1 MATSDSQIQEFFGVM
16 NSAQKVMFGLLLSL
30 VIIISGAIFFWAQ
43 QDEQVLLFG
52 NLNSDNAN
60 AIVQKLDEKNID
72 YQISNGGNAIYVPS
86 DKVHALRLE
95 LASYGGGN
103 TDSKGYELFDSQSL
117 GMTDFMQQVNQKR
130 ALEGELQRSI
140 NSLTQVK
147 NSRIHLVLQERSP
160 FEESSVEASASVIL
174 TLEPGNRLSNNQTAG
189 IASLISGSVEGL
201 SPNSVVILDQLGN
214 RLSDDA
220 DRDSGGDMGNIQ
232 MQIKQKSEAYLT
244 EKGQSMLDRVLGAGN
259 SIVRVSVEHDFQK
272 VMREIDSFD
281 PDSRII
287 ISETNSDQTT
297 EDIDREQI
305 NATDYTPVEYMDEAL
320 VIGQNNIES
329 STQSRNYEVSREK
342 QYIEET
348 QGEITDITASIL
360 LNQKVEQSLDG
371 NGEPVLDGNSEPVTV
386 PIPYTED
393 QLDNFRNLLARALG
407 IEADDG
413 GTLENKIAVSQIEF
427 EYSPYRENIDYQN
440 NQPSD
445 FSDIIRW
452 SLIAVAM
459 LLVAFLTNNVRKNF
473 TGTVMQTTSDFQM
486 ANNEIGGAPDV
497 ASLPE
502 QNLDQP
508 QQMEQPALEGE
519 SQVSKQNTDVI
530 KDEIEKLF
538 VSQPSKA
545 SEVARMMFE
554 NG

>member
-52 NLNSDNAN
+52 NLNPDNAN

-72 YQISNGGNAIYVPS
+72 YEISNGGNAIYVPS

-95 LASYGGGN
+95 LASYGSGN

-140 NSLTQVK
+140 NSLTQVQ

-272 VMREIDSFD
+272 VMRETDSFD

-287 ISETNSDQTT
+287 ISETNSDQITA
-297 EDIDREQI
+297 DIDREQI

-320 VIGQNNIES
+320 IIGQNNIES

-360 LNQKVEQSLDG
+360 LNQKVERSLDG
-371 NGEPVLDGNSEPVTV
+371 NGEPVTV
-386 PIPYTED
+386 PIAYTEEE
-393 QLDNFRNLLARALG
+393 LDNFRNLLARALG
-407 IEADDG
+407 IEADNG
-413 GTLENKIAVSQIEF
+413 GTLEDKIAVSQIEF

-452 SLIAVAM
+452 SLIAVSM

-473 TGTVMQTTSDFQM
+473 TGSVMQTTSDFQM

-519 SQVSKQNTDVI
+519 SQASKQNTDAI

>member
-72 YQISNGGNAIYVPS
+72 YQISDGGNAIYVPS
-86 DKVHALRLE
+86 EKVHALRLE

-272 VMREIDSFD
+272 VMRERDTFD

-297 EDIDREQI
+297 ENIDREQI

-320 VIGQNNIES
+320 IIGQNNIES

-348 QGEITDITASIL
+348 QGEITDISASIL
-360 LNQKVEQSLDG
+360 LNKKLQESVDD
-371 NGEPVLDGNSEPVTV
+371 NGETVTV
-386 PIPYTED
+386 PLDYTPEEIEE
-393 QLDNFRNLLARALG
+393 FRKLVAMALG
-407 IEADDG
+407 IKADDNT
-413 GTLENKIAVSQIEF
+413 TLVDKIAITQIEF
-427 EYSPYRENIDYQN
+427 EYSPYRENIEYQN
-440 NQPSD
+440 NQPND

-452 SLIAVAM
+452 SLIAIAM
-459 LLVAFLTNNVRKNF
+459 LLVSFLTNNVRKNF
-473 TGTVMQTTSDFQM
+473 TGSVMQTTSDFQM

-508 QQMEQPALEGE
+508 QQMQQPAALEGE
-519 SQVSKQNTDVI
+519 SQASKQNTDAI

>member
-52 NLNSDNAN
+52 NLNPDNAN

-72 YQISNGGNAIYVPS
+72 YEISNGGNAIYVPS

-95 LASYGGGN
+95 LASYGSGN
-103 TDSKGYELFDSQSL
+103 TDSKGYELFDTQSL

-140 NSLTQVK
+140 NSLTQVQ

-174 TLEPGNRLSNNQTAG
+174 TLEPGNRLSNNQVAG

-272 VMREIDSFD
+272 VMIERDSFD

-348 QGEITDITASIL
+348 QGEITDISASIL
-360 LNQKVEQSLDG
+360 LNKKVQQSIDD
-371 NGEPVLDGNSEPVTV
+371 NGETTTV
-386 PIPYTED
+386 PVDYTPQEIIE
-393 QLDNFRNLLARALG
+393 FRELVARALG

-413 GTLENKIAVSQIEF
+413 GILDEKIAITQIEF
-427 EYSPYRENIDYQN
+427 EYSPYRENLEYQDT
-440 NQPSD
+440 QGLD
-445 FSDIIRW
+445 FEYWARYAAILI
-452 SLIAVAM
+452 SL
-459 LLVAFLTNNVRKNF
+459 LLAGFLVNNVRKNF
-473 TGTVMQTTSDFQM
+473 TGSVMQTTSDFQM

-519 SQVSKQNTDVI
+519 SQASKQNTDAI

>member
-371 NGEPVLDGNSEPVTV
+371 NGEPVLDGNGEPVTV

-413 GTLENKIAVSQIEF
+413 GSLEDKIAVSQIEF

-445 FSDIIRW
+445 FSGIIRW

-486 ANNEIGGAPDV
+486 ANNELGGAPDV

>member
-52 NLNSDNAN
+52 NLNPDNAN

-72 YQISNGGNAIYVPS
+72 YEISNGGNAIYVPS

-95 LASYGGGN
+95 LASYGSGN
-103 TDSKGYELFDSQSL
+103 TDSKGYELFDLQSL

-140 NSLTQVK
+140 NSLTQVQ

-272 VMREIDSFD
+272 VMIERDSFD

-297 EDIDREQI
+297 ADIDREQI

-320 VIGQNNIES
+320 VIGENNIES

-348 QGEITDITASIL
+348 QGEIIDITASIL

-371 NGEPVLDGNSEPVTV
+371 NGEPVTV
-386 PIPYTED
+386 PIPYDDD
-393 QLDNFRNLLARALG
+393 QINEFRNLLAMALG
-407 IEADDG
+407 IEANAG
-413 GTLENKIAVSQIEF
+413 GTLVDKIAVSQIEF

-452 SLIAVAM
+452 SLIAISM

-473 TGTVMQTTSDFQM
+473 TGSVMQTTSDFQM

-519 SQVSKQNTDVI
+519 SQASKQNTDAI

>member
-52 NLNSDNAN
+52 NLNSNNAN

-72 YQISNGGNAIYVPS
+72 YQISDGGNAIYVSS

-147 NSRIHLVLQERSP
+147 SSRIHLVLQERSP

-272 VMREIDSFD
+272 VMRERDSFD

-297 EDIDREQI
+297 ADIDREQI

-320 VIGQNNIES
+320 IIGENNIES
-329 STQSRNYEVSREK
+329 STQSRNYEVSRVKE
-342 QYIEET
+342 YIEET
-348 QGEITDITASIL
+348 QGEITDISASIL
-360 LNQKVEQSLDG
+360 LNKKVQQSIDD
-371 NGEPVLDGNSEPVTV
+371 NGETTTV
-386 PIPYTED
+386 PVDYTPQEIIE
-393 QLDNFRNLLARALG
+393 FRNLVARALG

-413 GTLENKIAVSQIEF
+413 GILDEKIAITQIEF
-427 EYSPYRENIDYQN
+427 EYSPYRENLEYQDT
-440 NQPSD
+440 QGLD
-445 FSDIIRW
+445 FEYWARYAAILI
-452 SLIAVAM
+452 SL
-459 LLVAFLTNNVRKNF
+459 LLAGFLVNNVRKNF
-473 TGTVMQTTSDFQM
+473 TGSVMQTTSNFQM

-502 QNLDQP
+502 QNLDTP
-508 QQMEQPALEGE
+508 QQMDQPALEGE
-519 SQVSKQNTDVI
+519 SQASKQNTDVI

>member
-130 ALEGELQRSI
+130 ALEGELQRSL

-342 QYIEET
+342 EYIEET
-348 QGEITDITASIL
+348 QGEIIDITASIL

-371 NGEPVLDGNSEPVTV
+371 NGEPVLDGNGEPVTV
-386 PIPYTED
+386 PIPYTDIQLED
-393 QLDNFRNLLARALG
+393 FRKLLAMALG

-413 GTLENKIAVSQIEF
+413 GSLEDKIAVSQIEF

-452 SLIAVAM
+452 SLIAVSM

>member
-52 NLNSDNAN
+52 NLNPDNAN

-72 YQISNGGNAIYVPS
+72 YEISNGGNAIYVPS

-95 LASYGGGN
+95 LASYGSGN
-103 TDSKGYELFDSQSL
+103 TDSKGYELFDTQSL

-140 NSLTQVK
+140 NSLTQVQ

-220 DRDSGGDMGNIQ
+220 DRDSGGDIGNIQ

-297 EDIDREQI
+297 ADIDREQI

-320 VIGQNNIES
+320 IIGENNIES

-342 QYIEET
+342 EYIEET
-348 QGEITDITASIL
+348 QGEIIDITASIL

-371 NGEPVLDGNSEPVTV
+371 NGEPVLDGNGEPVTV
-386 PIPYTED
+386 PIDYTED
-393 QLDNFRNLLARALG
+393 QLDEFRNLLARALG
-407 IEADDG
+407 IEADAG
-413 GTLENKIAVSQIEF
+413 GTLEDKIAVTQIEF
-427 EYSPYRENIDYQN
+427 EYSPYKENIDYQN

-452 SLIAVAM
+452 SLIAISM

-473 TGTVMQTTSDFQM
+473 TGSVMQTTSDFQM
-486 ANNEIGGAPDV
+486 VNNEIGGVPDV

-519 SQVSKQNTDVI
+519 SQASKQNTNAI

>member
-72 YQISNGGNAIYVPS
+72 YQISDGGNAIYVPS
-86 DKVHALRLE
+86 EKVHALRLE

-174 TLEPGNRLSNNQTAG
+174 TLEPGNRLSNDQTAG

-272 VMREIDSFD
+272 VMRERDTFD

-297 EDIDREQI
+297 ADIDREQI

-320 VIGQNNIES
+320 IIGENNIES

-342 QYIEET
+342 EYIEET
-348 QGEITDITASIL
+348 QGEITNISASIL
-360 LNQKVEQSLDG
+360 LNKKVQQIVDD
-371 NGEPVLDGNSEPVTV
+371 NGETV
-386 PIPYTED
+386 PVPVDYTPERIEE
-393 QLDNFRNLLARALG
+393 FRNLVARALG
-407 IEADDG
+407 IEADNG
-413 GTLENKIAVSQIEF
+413 GTLTEKIAVTQIEF
-427 EYSPYRENIDYQN
+427 EYSPYRENIEYQN
-440 NQPSD
+440 NQPND

-452 SLIAVAM
+452 SLIAIAM

-473 TGTVMQTTSDFQM
+473 TGSVMQTTSNFQM

-508 QQMEQPALEGE
+508 QQMEQSALEGE

>member
-342 QYIEET
+342 EYIEET
-348 QGEITDITASIL
+348 QGEIIDITASIL

-371 NGEPVLDGNSEPVTV
+371 NGEPVLDGNGEPVTV
-386 PIPYTED
+386 PIPYTDIQLED
-393 QLDNFRNLLARALG
+393 FRKLLAMALG

-413 GTLENKIAVSQIEF
+413 GSLEDKIAVSQIEF

-452 SLIAVAM
+452 SLIAVSM

>member
-147 NSRIHLVLQERSP
+147 NSRIHLVLQARSP

-174 TLEPGNRLSNNQTAG
+174 TLEPGNRLSNDQTAG

-214 RLSDDA
+214 RLSDDS

-272 VMREIDSFD
+272 VMIEKDSFD

-320 VIGQNNIES
+320 IIGQNNIES

-348 QGEITDITASIL
+348 QGEITDISASIL
-360 LNQKVEQSLDG
+360 LNKKLQESVGD
-371 NGEPVLDGNSEPVTV
+371 NGETV
-386 PIPYTED
+386 PVPLEYTPVEIEE
-393 QLDNFRNLLARALG
+393 FRKLVAMALG
-407 IEADDG
+407 IKADDNT
-413 GTLENKIAVSQIEF
+413 TLVDKIAITQIEF

-445 FSDIIRW
+445 FSDI
-452 SLIAVAM
+452 
-459 LLVAFLTNNVRKNF
+459 
-473 TGTVMQTTSDFQM
+473 
-486 ANNEIGGAPDV
+486 
-497 ASLPE
+497 
-502 QNLDQP
+502 
-508 QQMEQPALEGE
+508 
-519 SQVSKQNTDVI
+519 
-530 KDEIEKLF
+530 
-538 VSQPSKA
+538 
-545 SEVARMMFE
+545 
-554 NG
+554 

>member
-1 MATSDSQIQEFFGVM
+1 MATSDSQIQEFFGAM

-86 DKVHALRLE
+86 DNVHALRLE

-201 SPNSVVILDQLGN
+201 SPNSVIILDQLGN

-348 QGEITDITASIL
+348 QGEIIDITASIL

-371 NGEPVLDGNSEPVTV
+371 NGEPVLDGNGEPVTV
-386 PIPYTED
+386 PIPYTDD
-393 QLDNFRNLLARALG
+393 QLEDFRKLLAMALG

-413 GTLENKIAVSQIEF
+413 GSIEDKIAVSQIEF

-452 SLIAVAM
+452 SLIAVSM

-473 TGTVMQTTSDFQM
+473 TGSVMQTTSDFQM

-519 SQVSKQNTDVI
+519 SQASKQNTDAI

>member
-52 NLNSDNAN
+52 NLNPDNAN

-72 YQISNGGNAIYVPS
+72 YEISNGGNAIYVPS

-103 TDSKGYELFDSQSL
+103 ADSKGYELFDSQSL

-140 NSLTQVK
+140 NSLTQVQ

-348 QGEITDITASIL
+348 QGEITDISASIL
-360 LNQKVEQSLDG
+360 LNKKVQQSIDD
-371 NGEPVLDGNSEPVTV
+371 NGETTTV
-386 PIPYTED
+386 PVDYTPQEIIE
-393 QLDNFRNLLARALG
+393 FRNLVARALG

-413 GTLENKIAVSQIEF
+413 GSIEDKIAVSQIEF

-452 SLIAVAM
+452 SLIAVSM

-473 TGTVMQTTSDFQM
+473 TGSVMQTTSDFQM

-519 SQVSKQNTDVI
+519 SQASKQNTDAI

>member
-72 YQISNGGNAIYVPS
+72 YQISDGGNAIYVPS
-86 DKVHALRLE
+86 EKVHALRLE

-272 VMREIDSFD
+272 VMRERDTFD

-297 EDIDREQI
+297 ADIDREQI

-320 VIGQNNIES
+320 IIGENNIES

-342 QYIEET
+342 EYIEET
-348 QGEITDITASIL
+348 QGEITNISASIL
-360 LNQKVEQSLDG
+360 LNKKVQQIVDD
-371 NGEPVLDGNSEPVTV
+371 NGETV
-386 PIPYTED
+386 PVPVDYTPERIEE
-393 QLDNFRNLLARALG
+393 FRNLVARALG
-407 IEADDG
+407 IEADNG
-413 GTLENKIAVSQIEF
+413 GTLTEKIAVTQIEF
-427 EYSPYRENIDYQN
+427 EYSPYRENIEYQN
-440 NQPSD
+440 NQPND

-452 SLIAVAM
+452 SLIAIAM

-473 TGTVMQTTSDFQM
+473 TGSVMQTTSNFQM

-508 QQMEQPALEGE
+508 QQMEQSALEGE

>member
-52 NLNSDNAN
+52 NLNPDNAN

-72 YQISNGGNAIYVPS
+72 YEISNGGNAIYVPS

-95 LASYGGGN
+95 LASYGSGN

-140 NSLTQVK
+140 NSLTQVQ

-272 VMREIDSFD
+272 VMIERDSFD

-297 EDIDREQI
+297 ADIDREQI

-320 VIGQNNIES
+320 IIGENNIES

-348 QGEITDITASIL
+348 QGEIIDITASIL

-371 NGEPVLDGNSEPVTV
+371 NGEPVTV
-386 PIPYTED
+386 PIPYDDD
-393 QLDNFRNLLARALG
+393 QINEFRNLLAMALG
-407 IEADDG
+407 IEANAG
-413 GTLENKIAVSQIEF
+413 GTLVDKIAVSQIEF

-452 SLIAVAM
+452 SLIAISM

-473 TGTVMQTTSDFQM
+473 TGSVMQTTSDFQM

-519 SQVSKQNTDVI
+519 SQASKQNTDAI

>member
-452 SLIAVAM
+452 SLIAVSM

-473 TGTVMQTTSDFQM
+473 TGSVMQTTSDFQM

>member
-147 NSRIHLVLQERSP
+147 NSRIHLVLQARSP

-174 TLEPGNRLSNNQTAG
+174 TLEPGNRLSNDQTAG

-214 RLSDDA
+214 RLSDDS

-272 VMREIDSFD
+272 VMIEKDSFD

-297 EDIDREQI
+297 ENIDREQI

-320 VIGQNNIES
+320 IIGQNNIES

-348 QGEITDITASIL
+348 QGEITDISASIL
-360 LNQKVEQSLDG
+360 LNKKLQESVGD
-371 NGEPVLDGNSEPVTV
+371 NGETV
-386 PIPYTED
+386 PVPLEYTPEEIEE
-393 QLDNFRNLLARALG
+393 FRKLVAMALG
-407 IEADDG
+407 IKADDNT
-413 GTLENKIAVSQIEF
+413 TLVDKIAITQIEF

-452 SLIAVAM
+452 SLIAVSM
-459 LLVAFLTNNVRKNF
+459 LLVSFLTNNVRKNF
-473 TGTVMQTTSDFQM
+473 TGSVMQTTSDFQM

-508 QQMEQPALEGE
+508 QQMQQPAALEGE
-519 SQVSKQNTDVI
+519 SQASKQNTDAI

>member
-52 NLNSDNAN
+52 NLNPDNAN

-72 YQISNGGNAIYVPS
+72 YEISNGGNAIYVPS

-95 LASYGGGN
+95 LASYGSGN
-103 TDSKGYELFDSQSL
+103 TDSKGYELFDTQSL

-140 NSLTQVK
+140 NSLTQVQ

-174 TLEPGNRLSNNQTAG
+174 TLEPGNRLTNNQTAG

-272 VMREIDSFD
+272 VMIERDSFD

-348 QGEITDITASIL
+348 QGEITDISASIL
-360 LNQKVEQSLDG
+360 LNKKVQQIIDD
-371 NGEPVLDGNSEPVTV
+371 NGETTTV
-386 PIPYTED
+386 PVDYTPQEIIE
-393 QLDNFRNLLARALG
+393 FRELVARALG

-413 GTLENKIAVSQIEF
+413 GILDEKIAITQIEF
-427 EYSPYRENIDYQN
+427 EYSPYRENLEYQDT
-440 NQPSD
+440 QGLD
-445 FSDIIRW
+445 FEYWARYAAILI
-452 SLIAVAM
+452 SL
-459 LLVAFLTNNVRKNF
+459 LLAGFLVNNVRKNF
-473 TGTVMQTTSDFQM
+473 TGSVMQTTSDFQM

-519 SQVSKQNTDVI
+519 SQASKQNTDAI

>member
-72 YQISNGGNAIYVPS
+72 YQISDGGNAIYVPS
-86 DKVHALRLE
+86 EKVHALRLE

-272 VMREIDSFD
+272 VMRERDTFD

-297 EDIDREQI
+297 ENIDREQI

-320 VIGQNNIES
+320 IIGQNNIES

-348 QGEITDITASIL
+348 QGEITDISASIL
-360 LNQKVEQSLDG
+360 LNKKLQESVDD
-371 NGEPVLDGNSEPVTV
+371 NGETVTV
-386 PIPYTED
+386 PLDYTPEEIEE
-393 QLDNFRNLLARALG
+393 FRKLVAMALG
-407 IEADDG
+407 IKADDNT
-413 GTLENKIAVSQIEF
+413 TLVDKIAITQIEF
-427 EYSPYRENIDYQN
+427 EYSPYRENIEYQN

-452 SLIAVAM
+452 SLIAVSM
-459 LLVAFLTNNVRKNF
+459 LLVSFLTNNVRKNF
-473 TGTVMQTTSDFQM
+473 TGSVMQTTSDFQM

-508 QQMEQPALEGE
+508 QQMQQPAALEGE
-519 SQVSKQNTDVI
+519 SQASKQNTDAI

>member
-52 NLNSDNAN
+52 NLNPDNAN

-72 YQISNGGNAIYVPS
+72 YEISNGGNAIYVPS

-95 LASYGGGN
+95 LASYGSGN
-103 TDSKGYELFDSQSL
+103 TDSKGYELFDLQSL

-140 NSLTQVK
+140 NSLTQVQ

-272 VMREIDSFD
+272 VMIERDGFD

-297 EDIDREQI
+297 ADIDREQI

-320 VIGQNNIES
+320 VIGENNIES

-348 QGEITDITASIL
+348 QGEIIDITASIL

-371 NGEPVLDGNSEPVTV
+371 NGEPVTV
-386 PIPYTED
+386 PIPYDDD
-393 QLDNFRNLLARALG
+393 QINEFRNLLAMALG
-407 IEADDG
+407 IEANAG
-413 GTLENKIAVSQIEF
+413 GTLVDKIAVSQIEF

-452 SLIAVAM
+452 SLIAISM

-473 TGTVMQTTSDFQM
+473 TGSVMQTTSDFQM

-519 SQVSKQNTDVI
+519 SQASKQNTDAI

>member
-52 NLNSDNAN
+52 NLNPDNAN

-72 YQISNGGNAIYVPS
+72 YEISNGGNAIYVPS

-103 TDSKGYELFDSQSL
+103 ADSKGYELFDSQSL

-140 NSLTQVK
+140 NSLTQVQ

-220 DRDSGGDMGNIQ
+220 DQDSGGDMGNIQ

-342 QYIEET
+342 QFIEET
-348 QGEITDITASIL
+348 QGEIIDITASIL

-371 NGEPVLDGNSEPVTV
+371 NGEPVTV
-386 PIPYTED
+386 PIPYTDD
-393 QLDNFRNLLARALG
+393 QLEDFRNLLARALG

-445 FSDIIRW
+445 FSGIIRW

-519 SQVSKQNTDVI
+519 SQVSKQNTDAI

>member
-272 VMREIDSFD
+272 VMIERDSFD

-297 EDIDREQI
+297 ADIDREQI

-329 STQSRNYEVSREK
+329 STQSRNYEVSRKKE
-342 QYIEET
+342 YIEET
-348 QGEITDITASIL
+348 QGEIIDITASIL

-371 NGEPVLDGNSEPVTV
+371 NGEPVLDGNGEPVTV

-393 QLDNFRNLLARALG
+393 QLNNFRNLLARALG

-413 GTLENKIAVSQIEF
+413 GSIEDKIAVSQIEF

-452 SLIAVAM
+452 SLIAVSM

-473 TGTVMQTTSDFQM
+473 TGSVMQTTSDFQM

-519 SQVSKQNTDVI
+519 SQASKQNTDAI

>member
-342 QYIEET
+342 RYIEET

-371 NGEPVLDGNSEPVTV
+371 NGEPVLDGNGEPVTV
-386 PIPYTED
+386 PIPYTDD
-393 QLDNFRNLLARALG
+393 QLEDFRKLLAMALG

-452 SLIAVAM
+452 SLIAVSM

-473 TGTVMQTTSDFQM
+473 TGSVMQTTSDFQM

-519 SQVSKQNTDVI
+519 SQASKQNTDAI

>member
-52 NLNSDNAN
+52 NLNPDNAN

-72 YQISNGGNAIYVPS
+72 YEISNGGNAIYVPS

-95 LASYGGGN
+95 LASYGSGN
-103 TDSKGYELFDSQSL
+103 TDSKGYELFDTQSL

-140 NSLTQVK
+140 NSLTQVQ

-174 TLEPGNRLSNNQTAG
+174 TLEPGNRLTNNQTAG

-272 VMREIDSFD
+272 VMIERDSFD

-348 QGEITDITASIL
+348 QGEITDISASIL
-360 LNQKVEQSLDG
+360 LNKKVQQSIDD
-371 NGEPVLDGNSEPVTV
+371 NGETTTV
-386 PIPYTED
+386 PVDYTPQEIID
-393 QLDNFRNLLARALG
+393 FRNLVARALG

-413 GTLENKIAVSQIEF
+413 GILEEKIAITQIEF
-427 EYSPYRENIDYQN
+427 EYSPYRENLEYQDT
-440 NQPSD
+440 QGLD
-445 FSDIIRW
+445 FEYWARYAAILI
-452 SLIAVAM
+452 SL
-459 LLVAFLTNNVRKNF
+459 LLAGFLVNNVRKNF
-473 TGTVMQTTSDFQM
+473 TGSVMQTTSDFQM

-519 SQVSKQNTDVI
+519 SQASKQNTDAI

>member
-371 NGEPVLDGNSEPVTV
+371 NGEPVLDGNGVPVTV

-413 GTLENKIAVSQIEF
+413 GSIEDKIAVSQIEF

-452 SLIAVAM
+452 SLIAVSM

-473 TGTVMQTTSDFQM
+473 TGSVMQTTSDFQM

-519 SQVSKQNTDVI
+519 SQASKQNTDAI

>member
-342 QYIEET
+342 EYIEET
-348 QGEITDITASIL
+348 QGEIIDITASIL

-371 NGEPVLDGNSEPVTV
+371 NGEPVLDGNGEPVTV
-386 PIPYTED
+386 PIPYTDIQLED
-393 QLDNFRNLLARALG
+393 FRKLLAMALG

-413 GTLENKIAVSQIEF
+413 GSLEDKIAVSQIEF

-452 SLIAVAM
+452 SLIAVSM
-459 LLVAFLTNNVRKNF
+459 LLVVFLTNNVRKNF

-486 ANNEIGGAPDV
+486 ANNEIGGAPDI

>member
-52 NLNSDNAN
+52 NLNPDNAN

-72 YQISNGGNAIYVPS
+72 YEISNGGNAIYVPS

-95 LASYGGGN
+95 LASYGSGN

-140 NSLTQVK
+140 NSLTQVQ

-272 VMREIDSFD
+272 VMIERDSFD

-297 EDIDREQI
+297 ADIDREQI

-320 VIGQNNIES
+320 VIGENNIES

-348 QGEITDITASIL
+348 QGEIIDITASIL

-371 NGEPVLDGNSEPVTV
+371 NGEPVTV
-386 PIPYTED
+386 PIPYDDD
-393 QLDNFRNLLARALG
+393 QINEFRNLLAMALG
-407 IEADDG
+407 IEANAG
-413 GTLENKIAVSQIEF
+413 GTLVDKIAVSQIEF

-452 SLIAVAM
+452 SLIAISM

-473 TGTVMQTTSDFQM
+473 TGSVMQTTSDFQM

-519 SQVSKQNTDVI
+519 SQASKQNTDAI

>member
-72 YQISNGGNAIYVPS
+72 YQISNSGNAIYVPS

-259 SIVRVSVEHDFQK
+259 SIVRVSVDHDFQK

-360 LNQKVEQSLDG
+360 LNLKVEQSLDG

>member
-52 NLNSDNAN
+52 NLNPDNAN

-72 YQISNGGNAIYVPS
+72 YEISNGGNAIYVPS

-95 LASYGGGN
+95 LASYGSGN

-140 NSLTQVK
+140 NSLTQVQ

-272 VMREIDSFD
+272 VMIERDSFD

-297 EDIDREQI
+297 ADIDREQI

-320 VIGQNNIES
+320 IIGENNIES

-348 QGEITDITASIL
+348 QGEIIDITASIL

-371 NGEPVLDGNSEPVTV
+371 NGEPVTV
-386 PIPYTED
+386 PIPYDDD
-393 QLDNFRNLLARALG
+393 QINEFRNLLAMALG
-407 IEADDG
+407 IEANAG
-413 GTLENKIAVSQIEF
+413 GTLVDKIAVSQIEF

-452 SLIAVAM
+452 SLIAISM

-519 SQVSKQNTDVI
+519 SQASKQNTDAI